1 MSQELFTP
9 VVVPAV
15 QMYNGRPATTSRDVA
30 RYFGKNHAH
39 VMRDIKE
46 IIDNQPELLG
56 RSKHGS
62 AYGEKTEGNSFELAS
77 YIDEQ
82 GKSRPMYILYQ
93 DGFILLVMGYK
104 GKEASRIK
112 MAYIKAFNAMKAQ
125 LTAGKTAPALPEAI
139 PAVRDSRY
147 QFGEYPIRA
156 ALDDAGAWFVARDIC
171 AALGINFSGH
181 LTLAGLPENW
191 KRLSRLTTRKGP
203 QPIWL
208 ISAAGVHRLA
218 ASVHAPIADALID
231 WLETVVMPDMTEAR
245 NTISPLPMHRMPSI
259 EELQAF
265 WLQVKAGHQ
274 RIRSIAM
281 PLLEQLRQLETP
293 IFDAMQQALFGG
305 TQSSR
310 CVDGRPLSMQWSQG
324 EALFRALDPK
334 QEAISAWNDPAQ
346 NLIQYVR
353 SFMER
358 A

>member
-9 VVVPAV
+9 VVSPSVRLIG
-15 QMYNGRPATTSRDVA
+15 GRPATTSRDIA
-30 RYFGKNHAH
+30 NFFGKAH
-39 VMRDIKE
+39 KNVIRDIKE
-46 IIDNQPELLG
+46 IISNQPESFTGLNFEPSEYVDATG
-56 RSKHGS
+56 RS
-62 AYGEKTEGNSFELAS
+62 L
-77 YIDEQ
+77 
-82 GKSRPMYILYQ
+82 PMYIVYQ
-93 DGFILLVMGYK
+93 DGFLMLVMGYT
-104 GKEASRIK
+104 GKEADRIK
-112 MAYIKAFNAMKAQ
+112 LAYINAFNAMKAQ

-171 AALGINFSGH
+171 AALGINFAGH

-191 KRLSRLTTRKGP
+191 KRLSRLTTRKGL
-203 QPIWL
+203 QPVWL
-208 ISAAGVHRLA
+208 ITAAGVHRLA
-218 ASVHAPIADALID
+218 ASVHAPVSDALID
-231 WLETVVMPDMTEAR
+231 WLEAVVMPDMTEAR
-245 NTISPLPMHRMPSI
+245 QSRPSLPMHRMPSV

-265 WLQVKAGHQ
+265 GLQVKAGHQ

-293 IFDAMQQALFGG
+293 IFEAMQHELFGG
-305 TQSSR
+305 AQSSR
-310 CVDGRPLSMQWSQG
+310 CADGRPLTMQWSQG

-334 QEAISAWNDPAQ
+334 QETVSAWNDPAQ

-353 SFMER
+353 NFMENG